1 MHVIGLVR
9 NYGQG
14 KEVQLRA
21 HQKVNKEN
29 ISIFATMGN
38 LLIKAGMWI
47 QKEWCKFQCKWNATV
62 LSLMFD
68 VTKCPNK
75 ECKCKWNQKD

>member
-1 MHVIGLVR
+1 M
-9 NYGQG
+9 GQ
-14 KEVQLRA
+14 
-21 HQKVNKEN
+21 
-29 ISIFATMGN
+29 

-47 QKEWCKFQCKWNATV
+47 QHEWCKFQCKWNATM

-75 ECKCKWNQKD
+75 ECKCK